1 MLVGFWGSSRSS
13 VGSSL
18 RHAGSGSVSDPES
31 ETESSDSI
39 SDPRHSVSDSRRS
52 SVTESE
58 TESSSS
64 ISDSRNFVSDG
75 SSPLPFFSPLSP
87 CTASHA
93 APFAFAAFDLYKG
106 LSEAVDEASLRRVD
120 INAYVSSH
128 VEDESSN
135 EFTSRRRVVF
145 TRYFLARRILTC
157 LWDASQCVS
166 YALLSS
172 TRYKT

>member
-1 MLVGFWGSSRSS
+1 MRVGP
-13 VGSSL
+13 
-18 RHAGSGSVSDPES
+18 GSVTDPVS
-31 ETESSDSI
+31 ETEFGFHLGSSAFRLRFSKKL
-39 SDPRHSVSDSRRS
+39 RHRIR
-52 SVTESE
+52 E

-64 ISDSRNFVSDG
+64 ISDSRISSRS
-75 SSPLPFFSPLSP
+75 SSPLFLPLSLARHRTP
-87 CTASHA
+87 HRLRSRLTCTR
-93 APFAFAAFDLYKG
+93 LVG
-106 LSEAVDEASLRRVD
+106 GIDEASLCRVD